1 VNIYLAC
8 TLWANPVQAQM
19 ACSVVTLVLI
29 HVLFNWHVDFWAI
42 YERMEDRRDNKN
54 ADKELYPYDVMD
66 EDMENYMVENNH
78 PDCVL
83 PASKVGLSLQNMS
96 SPPQGEQ
103 TVKSNID
110 AVENGIGNQS
120 LARAKEMG
128 FL

>member
-1 VNIYLAC
+1 VNIFLAC
-8 TLWANPVQAQM
+8 TLLTNPVQAQM
-19 ACSVVTLVLI
+19 A
-29 HVLFNWHVDFWAI
+29 
-42 YERMEDRRDNKN
+42 Y
-54 ADKELYPYDVMD
+54 
-66 EDMENYMVENNH
+66 
-78 PDCVL
+78 CVL
-83 PASKVGLSLQNMS
+83 PASKVGLSLQNMA